1 MLLIR
6 PRSRE
11 YADVLELALY
21 NAVLVGVSLDGKKF
35 FYENPP
41 ATVGKRY
48 ERSAWFD
55 CSCCCVCCPENLF
68 EGETSNIDDGRSL
81 IDNPPCSCFGE
92 ITPYGSTEGEP
103 GALPS
108 EVDAGSAVVLFEL
121 GKGRAP
127 GPG

>member
-1 MLLIR
+1 MFFAYQMLLIR

-55 CSCCCVCCPENLF
+55 CSCC
-68 EGETSNIDDGRSL
+68 
-81 IDNPPCSCFGE
+81 PPNVSPTYLAACTWVTDFDCRW
-92 ITPYGSTEGEP
+92 
-103 GALPS
+103 
-108 EVDAGSAVVLFEL
+108 L
-121 GKGRAP
+121 G
-127 GPG
+127 